1 MSSRYTPGNG
11 RSDRYSSSQD
21 EESYRKPTPS
31 LLLGVNPVVARFESR
46 EDWNAHRDAVV
57 DSLRPVGQLELAF
70 AERVA
75 VLLWRIDRIVRF
87 ETAAAASGSEEAA
100 LELDC
105 ISANPE
111 LASSKAE
118 ALAAAKVQAL
128 VSLWEDVKSALAA
141 DPDDEALR
149 YVEEKALQH
158 MNVCIDNA
166 QVRRILPD
174 YETMRAIAVYE
185 SHLEKCLNKTLR
197 NLRRFQHDRKQR
209 AAS

>member
-11 RSDRYSSSQD
+11 RSDRHSSSQGD
-21 EESYRKPTPS
+21 ESYRKPTPS
-31 LLLGVNPVVARFESR
+31 ILLGANPVVARFESR
-46 EDWNAHRDAVV
+46 DDWYAHRDSVV

-70 AERVA
+70 CERVA
-75 VLLWRIDRIVRF
+75 VLLWRIDRVVRF

-105 ISANPE
+105 IAANPE

-141 DPDDEALR
+141 EPDDEALR

-158 MNVCIDNA
+158 MNICIDNA
-166 QVRRILPD
+166 QTRRILPD

-185 SHLEKCLNKTLR
+185 SHLEKCLLRTLR
-197 NLRRFQHDRKQR
+197 HLRRFQNDRKQR